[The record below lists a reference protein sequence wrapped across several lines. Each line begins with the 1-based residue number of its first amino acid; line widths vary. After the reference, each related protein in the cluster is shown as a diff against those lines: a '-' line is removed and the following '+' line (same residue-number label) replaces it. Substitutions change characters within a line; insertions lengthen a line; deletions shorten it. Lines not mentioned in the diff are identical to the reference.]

1 MPAAVRDTLL
11 RHRSVFANKL
21 SAARPRAEL
30 IVRKMEAEGILVKVD
45 EVTLAVSAFLLL
57 SKSLMATASASLPTT
72 PASTRCWRGPCT
84 TSRHLSVCGKE

>member
-1 MPAAVRDTLL
+1 MDDMLAAVRDTLL

-45 EVTLAVSAFLLL
+45 EVTPAVSVGFFVKKPHGNSIRFVAD
-57 SKSLMATASASLPTT
+57 
-72 PASTRCWRGPCT
+72 
-84 TSRHLSVCGKE
+84 